1 MPPDGIVVM
10 KKRKNLVI
18 LMRIAMMFMRIMMM
32 CVMIMIL
39 IHPSIVVFH
48 KEKDK
53 LNKSGNSGESAWF
66 SALSNDD

>member
-1 MPPDGIVVM
+1 M
-10 KKRKNLVI
+10 L
-18 LMRIAMMFMRIMMM
+18 FMRIMMM
-32 CVMIMIL
+32 YVMIMIL